1 MNWCHSLNNSV
12 MESHIMCLVFKL
24 LHPALFH
31 ICSVFYSSFS
41 LQIIYK
47 RTHAH
52 RSMQLTS
59 GRATLL
65 AAPAAKCTFAKI
77 HFRDIWHWSVA
88 NNHNSPVPTVIT
100 KLSKKSTAL
109 GILAENIHSIAER
122 EAIVN
127 RTLEFK
133 PKIDNYML

>member
-1 MNWCHSLNNSV
+1 MTQLNNSV
-12 MESHIMCLVFKL
+12 LESHFMCLVFKL

-31 ICSVFYSSFS
+31 ICSVIYRGFS

-47 RTHAH
+47 CAHTH

-65 AAPAAKCTFAKI
+65 AAPAAKRTFAKI
-77 HFRDIWHWSVA
+77 HFRDIRHWSVA
-88 NNHNSPVPTVIT
+88 NNHNSPVPIVIT
-100 KLSKKSTAL
+100 KLFKKSTAL
-109 GILAENIHSIAER
+109 CILVENIHNIAER

-127 RTLEFK
+127 RTLEFNL
-133 PKIDNYML
+133 KIDNYML